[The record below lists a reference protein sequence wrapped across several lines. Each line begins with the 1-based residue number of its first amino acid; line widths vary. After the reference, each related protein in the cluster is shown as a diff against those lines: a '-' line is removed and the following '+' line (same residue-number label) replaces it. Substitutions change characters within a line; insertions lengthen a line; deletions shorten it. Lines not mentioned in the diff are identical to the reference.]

1 MAKAKIKFKV
11 GDIIGYWEYLGEVHV
26 LQKDGIHTK
35 RKLVCKCLKCGTVY
49 TLEVNNLTRS
59 KYKMCKPC
67 VNRMVWT
74 KHNCSNN
81 PLYFVF
87 KTMHARCEN
96 NHNMEYNNYGGR
108 GITVCDEW
116 ADTEEDIKT
125 FVKWSEE
132 HGYKRGLQLDR
143 HDNDKGYSPDNC
155 RWVTPSVNT
164 FNRRNIK
171 GYKYKNGTWW
181 SYITVNKE
189 LITLGYF
196 KTEEE
201 ALKARMEAEL
211 KYYGEYSPSH
221 RRC

>member
-1 MAKAKIKFKV
+1 MLK
-11 GDIIGYWEYLGEVHV
+11 
-26 LQKDGIHTK
+26 KDGKHTT
-35 RKLVCKCLKCGTVY
+35 RKFVCKCLKCCIVY
-49 TLEVNNLTRS
+49 TLDISNFMRS

-81 PLYFVF
+81 PLYYVL
-87 KTMHARCEN
+87 KDMHARCEDT
-96 NHNMEYNNYGGR
+96 NHKGYKTYGGR
-108 GITVCDEW
+108 GIKVCDEW
-116 ADTEEDIKT
+116 ADTEEGIKA

-132 HGYKRGLQLDR
+132 HGYKKGLQLDR

-155 RWVTPSVNT
+155 RWVTSAVNN
-164 FNRRNIK
+164 FNGRNVK
-171 GYKYKNGTWW
+171 GYRYKDGTWW
-181 SYITVNKE
+181 AYITVNKG
-189 LITLGYF
+189 LITLGHF

-201 ALKARMEAEL
+201 ALTVRMAAEL